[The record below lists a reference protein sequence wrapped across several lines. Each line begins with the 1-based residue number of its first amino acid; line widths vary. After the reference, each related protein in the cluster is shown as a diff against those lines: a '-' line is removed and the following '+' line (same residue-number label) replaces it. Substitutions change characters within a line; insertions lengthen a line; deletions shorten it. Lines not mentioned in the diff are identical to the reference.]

1 MPLFFSKNDRPE
13 GKKPAHAP
21 KPKAGGNGIPDFAPG
36 SIGQNAA
43 QKYFEMGS
51 AIRIERNRWFLTALI
66 IGCALVAESVSLS
79 FLFPLKTVE
88 TIQVNRM
95 EGGRLVADP
104 TPVGNWEPDN
114 DSLAFFINKWAESVF
129 DVKRAT
135 IQQTVAES
143 SLYAIDTAARQLKE
157 FRIADNPISNLN
169 EYPGYSRS
177 YTFMS
182 INFINSET
190 ALLRFKTTTRKGE
203 MVEED
208 VYLMTVTYTLVKPKT
223 VDQVVR
229 NPAGLYVTNFT
240 LSKES
245 SKASRITAQKIVDV
259 VNDRKTSAAP
269 RR

>member
-1 MPLFFSKNDRPE
+1 MALLSF
-13 GKKPAHAP
+13 GKKKTAAQAGSE
-21 KPKAGGNGIPDFAPG
+21 KGKATSGGKIPDFAPG
-36 SIGQNAA
+36 TIGQNAA

-51 AIRIERNRWFLTALI
+51 HLRIERNRWFLIALI
-66 IGCALVAESVSLS
+66 LGGALVAESVSLS

-88 TIQVNRM
+88 TIQVNKL

-104 TPVGNWEPDN
+104 TPVGSWVPDN
-114 DSLAFFINKWAESVF
+114 DSLAYFINRWAESVF

-135 IQQTVAES
+135 IQKTVADS
-143 SLYAIDTAARQLKE
+143 ALYAIDTAAKQLTE
-157 FRIADNPISNLN
+157 FRQSDNPIASLN

-182 INFINSET
+182 INFLNAET
-190 ALLRFKTTTRKGE
+190 ALLRFKTTTRKADV
-203 MVEED
+203 VEED
-208 VYLMTVTYTLVKPKT
+208 VYLMTVVFTLVKPKN

-245 SKASRITAQKIVDV
+245 SKATKVTAQKISSV
-259 VNDRKTSAAP
+259 VNDKKP
-269 RR
+269 EKK